1 VTGLGLVL
9 EKVEEGGH
17 WFVREAEVNNSQ
29 GLVAGEVVIVST
41 GKELALAQGMLK
53 QVDRKKLVVW
63 LDRDL
68 TKYGPVFTMDR
79 YTYHG
84 GQSAC

>member
-1 VTGLGLVL
+1 MTGLGLVL

-41 GKELALAQGMLK
+41 G
-53 QVDRKKLVVW
+53 
-63 LDRDL
+63 
-68 TKYGPVFTMDR
+68 
-79 YTYHG
+79 
-84 GQSAC
+84 